1 MEESL
6 GFVETCGLIAA
17 IEAADAMNKAA
28 RVRIKTVCNADAA
41 LISVICTGD
50 LASCKAAV
58 DAGKSAAARVGELV
72 NSNLIARSDI
82 DTSKLVDH
90 HLNHIFKNIP
100 ESAEQKSKPKK
111 KK

>member
-1 MEESL
+1 MEETL

-17 IEAADAMNKAA
+17 VEAADAMNKAA

-58 DAGKSAAARVGELV
+58 DAGKSAASRVGDLA
-72 NSNLIARSDI
+72 NSNLIARADN

-90 HLNHIFKNIP
+90 YLVHLFNIVP
-100 ESAEQKSKPKK
+100 EDSEQKSKSKK